1 MACAG
6 NRRKHTKKM
15 YDVKGLDW
23 DVGAIGNSQYR
34 GVLIRDL
41 LLDSGFSEEDIK
53 YQKITDIH

>member
-41 LLDSGFSEEDIK
+41 LLDSGFSEEDL
-53 YQKITDIH
+53 